1 MPRPFCFEPNNQ
13 YVVSIRFQ
21 RHGVSRRHLTAFILI
36 DSVCIF
42 SHLPL
47 SVIYKHMLLNET
59 RNACDAISKPQII
72 QVLPSAGG
80 WKVFGEKCL
89 YVSISLSLQLVVIPR
104 YEELPG
110 FQGDDGPDERRR
122 QEMEVYM
129 CLDSFTTLPMPALA
143 ELCTTLICSISAI
156 MHNGALGE
164 SLWWGQ
170 RINDSPLCLVK
181 TSHIITHPLLFPSDK
196 SHTVV

>member
-1 MPRPFCFEPNNQ
+1 MPRSFCFEPNNW

-21 RHGVSRRHLTAFILI
+21 RHGVSHRHLTAFILI
-36 DSVCIF
+36 DSVRI
-42 SHLPL
+42 SL
-47 SVIYKHMLLNET
+47 IYHYQSFIHMLLNALNKEYLWCNFLT
-59 RNACDAISKPQII
+59 TDNTSAAPCWWVKNA
-72 QVLPSAGG
+72 
-80 WKVFGEKCL
+80 
-89 YVSISLSLQLVVIPR
+89 YSISLSSQLVLIPR

-156 MHNGALGE
+156 MHDGALGE

-170 RINDSPLCLVK
+170 RINVLTQCPVK
-181 TSHIITHPLLFPSDK
+181 K
-196 SHTVV
+196 SHYNTSIPFSFR

>member
-47 SVIYKHMLLNET
+47 SVIYKHILLNET

-89 YVSISLSLQLVVIPR
+89 YVSLSLSLLTACADTQVWGASWFPGWRRPR
-104 YEELPG
+104 RASTAGDGGLHVFGFLHDPADACAGGAVHYTHLQHLCYHAQWSPG
-110 FQGDDGPDERRR
+110 WVTVMGSKDKWLSSVSCQ
-122 QEMEVYM
+122 
-129 CLDSFTTLPMPALA
+129 
-143 ELCTTLICSISAI
+143 
-156 MHNGALGE
+156 N
-164 SLWWGQ
+164 
-170 RINDSPLCLVK
+170 
-181 TSHIITHPLLFPSDK
+181 K
-196 SHTVV
+196 SHYNPSIPFSFR